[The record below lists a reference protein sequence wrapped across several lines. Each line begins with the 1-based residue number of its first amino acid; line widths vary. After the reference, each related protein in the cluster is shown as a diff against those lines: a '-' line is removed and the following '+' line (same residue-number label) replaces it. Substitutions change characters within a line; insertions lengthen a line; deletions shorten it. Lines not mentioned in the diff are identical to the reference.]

1 MNITEFLSLLK
12 GVKPCGNGYQALCP
26 AHDDQKQSLFVSEGE
41 DNRILAHCHAG
52 CSINDICQA
61 LGIELKDLFPQKLK
75 VHAGGK
81 SPIVAAYNYCDAN
94 RNLLFQVC
102 RTADKRFFQRRPDG
116 KGGWVNGL
124 GDVKPVLYRLPEIL
138 QAVGRGETVFIP
150 EGEKD
155 CANLAR
161 IGLTA
166 TTSPMGAGKWRNHY
180 SEHLRGAKVVIL
192 PDNDEPGRK
201 HAQQAAKSLY
211 GKAASVKVLELPG
224 LPEKGDISDWLAAG
238 GTREELLELA
248 AEAPEWEPK
257 QKKEKRNDNDEDK
270 PSQADILVQI
280 VVNGA
285 FLFHDETRDGFA
297 NIPIN
302 GHKETWPL
310 RSKFFKQ
317 WLVRH
322 YYEQTEKSP
331 NNEALRQALN
341 VIEAKAVFDGPE
353 IKLSLRVAEHEG
365 ALWYDLANDAWQAV
379 KIAADGWDVLNEPPI
394 LFKRYKNTAA
404 QVLPKRG
411 GSLDLL
417 KKYINLKDKED
428 WLLLNALIVYSLI
441 PGVPHAIPVLYGDKG
456 SAKTT
461 AQRIIRKLIDPA
473 CRDTMTLPTDK
484 NELALILTTNYAPCF
499 DNLDGLSPWQSDMLC
514 QAATGGGI
522 SKRELYTD
530 MEEVILSF
538 LRCPMLNG
546 INLVASRDDLLDRSV
561 LFKLERIDIEQ
572 RKTESEL
579 WREFDQDRPYILGS
593 IFEAISGA
601 LRMYPTVNLPAL
613 PRMADFAQ
621 WGYAIME
628 AVSGSGDAFLKAY
641 YKNIACAVEEAVI
654 GDVVGAAIAEFID
667 DKDAWDGTA
676 TELLEQLNELPSV
689 NKKEKAWPK
698 RPHTLTRRLNK
709 IKAAL
714 ADYGIS
720 VEVDRTMEKRC
731 VVISNNRKKASQA
744 SYRHQCSNNG
754 HLEHDAFMTLDDAS
768 ASKASCWELPRNGH
782 GDAYDGNDGILDNF
796 QKAEEDQLS
805 YCKYCGEP
813 IEWAK
818 DEGGRWIPMRPDY
831 TGFHKCSGVGGR
843 DQGGG

>member
-12 GVKPCGNGYQALCP
+12 GVKPCGNGYQAHCP
-26 AHDDQKQSLFVSEGE
+26 AHDDKKQSLHVSEGE
-41 DNRILAHCHAG
+41 DGKILAHCHAG

-116 KGGWVNGL
+116 KGGWLNGL
-124 GDVKPVLYRLPEIL
+124 GGIQPVLYRLPEVL
-138 QAVGRGETVFIP
+138 QALKQGETIFIP

-155 CANLAR
+155 VDNLAR
-161 IGLTA
+161 LGLA
-166 TTSPMGAGKWRNHY
+166 AATSPMGAGKWRKDY
-180 SEHLRGAKVVIL
+180 SDWLKDANVVIL

-248 AEAPEWEPK
+248 AEAPEWEPE
-257 QKKEKRNDNDEDK
+257 QEKEKSSGNEKDK
-270 PSQADILVQI
+270 PSQADILIQI
-280 VVNGA
+280 ATSSA
-285 FLFHDETRDGFA
+285 FLFHDETKDGFA
-297 NIPIN
+297 SIAVN

-317 WLVRH
+317 WLVRQ

-365 ALWYDLANDAWQAV
+365 ALWYDLANKAWQAV
-379 KIAADGWDVLNEPPI
+379 KITPDGWEVINNPPI
-394 LFKRYKNTAA
+394 LFQRFKNTAA
-404 QVLPKRG
+404 QILPQKG
-411 GSLDLL
+411 GSFDLL
-417 KKYINLKDKED
+417 RKYINLKDEED
-428 WLLLNALIVYSLI
+428 WLLLTALIAHAFV
-441 PGVPHAIPVLYGDKG
+441 PGVPHAIPVFYGDKG

-461 AQRIIRKLIDPA
+461 AQRVIRKLVDPA
-473 CRDTMTLPTDK
+473 IRDTMTLPNDK
-484 NELALILTTNYAPCF
+484 NELVLMLMTNYAPCF

-546 INLVASRDDLLDRSV
+546 INLVASRDDLLDRCV
-561 LFKLERIDIEQ
+561 LFKLERIVEEE
-572 RKTESEL
+572 RKTEAEF
-579 WREFDQDRPYILGS
+579 WREFEEDRPYILGA
-593 IFEAISGA
+593 IFDVLTKA
-601 LRMYPTVNLPAL
+601 LQIYQHVKLPAL
-613 PRMADFAQ
+613 PRMADFAT

-628 AVSGSGDAFLKAY
+628 AAGGKGEAFLRGY
-641 YKNIACAVEEAVI
+641 RKNIAGAVEEAVTNDI
-654 GDVVGAAIAEFID
+654 VGAAVAEFMD
-667 DKDAWDGTA
+667 GKEEWEGTA
-676 TELLEQLNELPSV
+676 TELLEALSELPSV
-689 NKKEKAWPK
+689 NTKERSWPK
-698 RPHTLTRRLNK
+698 RPNTLTRKLNK
-709 IKAAL
+709 IKSAL
-714 ADYGIS
+714 ADYGIQ
-720 VEVDRTMEKRC
+720 VEDFRRSTPDRTHFWK
-731 VVISNNRKKASQA
+731 ISKKTVHIVQTVQEAQEPPKNRAS
-744 SYRHQCSNNG
+744 
-754 HLEHDAFMTLDDAS
+754 TLDDILDDWTIPQNLS
-768 ASKASCWELPRNGH
+768 SKKEASKNGVLDDMDDMDDIFPTSPKSDDPDWEVWE
-782 GDAYDGNDGILDNF
+782 I
-796 QKAEEDQLS
+796 
-805 YCKYCGEP
+805 
-813 IEWAK
+813 
-818 DEGGRWIPMRPDY
+818 
-831 TGFHKCSGVGGR
+831 
-843 DQGGG
+843 